1 MKYNGPCADTAG
13 SAGEG
18 LRKKGGTPMRKRN
31 KVVSL
36 LLAGCMAAGL
46 LAGCGSS
53 GEAQVATADNATA
66 ASTSTGAADSAAPE
80 TAGEVDGQINLRAV
94 SFGNNFDVQD
104 MGWRW
109 MMAECYEGLMRDVA
123 DENGD
128 RFEYAGAESMDVSDD
143 GLVYTFH
150 LRKDAKWSDGQPVTA
165 ADYEYGWKRLLNPEY
180 GYSYSF
186 FLFNVVGAE
195 EYYNG
200 QGSADEIGI
209 KAVDDYTF
217 EVTLKVADPTFQS
230 KLVATP
236 LYPTRQDVAEA
247 AGDQWGKD
255 WTKCVYN
262 GPFAMTN
269 LVEDNSMT
277 WVKNDQYWDKDNVK
291 LNQVNW
297 YCVAENATAATMFD
311 NGQLDVFDAAGDY
324 IAKYDKEVEAGNM
337 QTMTTEYPGTMV
349 LCYEQSEGGKS
360 GLMKNVNIR
369 KAISYSINR
378 EEMVSAVYGRYTAA
392 YGFVSPA
399 ITLDGTSYRKQAS
412 ETMKEEYEQY
422 AGDADK
428 LKALFQKGL
437 DELGITDKPEDI
449 TITLL
454 SQGSATEN
462 QLEREYLQQSI
473 SQNLGV
479 KVELNTVGDYQMFA
493 NERDNK
499 NYDIFVGGWFSDY
512 NDPLDFLNVY
522 DSYGL
527 YSNSEYDSLIDS
539 LTGENDNAKR
549 LEIYQKLE
557 DLLVAQDCGVAPLY
571 YSDKHYYYQNWVKD
585 FYTSSFGASQELYRA
600 SVQK

>member
-1 MKYNGPCADTAG
+1 M
-13 SAGEG
+13 
-18 LRKKGGTPMRKRN
+18 
-31 KVVSL
+31 
-36 LLAGCMAAGL
+36 
-46 LAGCGSS
+46 
-53 GEAQVATADNATA
+53 
-66 ASTSTGAADSAAPE
+66 TSTGAADSAAPE

-277 WVKNDQYWDKDNVK
+277 WVKNDQYWSSGFSS
-291 LNQVNW
+291 
-297 YCVAENATAATMFD
+297 T
-311 NGQLDVFDAAGDY
+311 GD
-324 IAKYDKEVEAGNM
+324 
-337 QTMTTEYPGTMV
+337 
-349 LCYEQSEGGKS
+349 C
-360 GLMKNVNIR
+360 R
-369 KAISYSINR
+369 
-378 EEMVSAVYGRYTAA
+378 
-392 YGFVSPA
+392 
-399 ITLDGTSYRKQAS
+399 
-412 ETMKEEYEQY
+412 
-422 AGDADK
+422 
-428 LKALFQKGL
+428 
-437 DELGITDKPEDI
+437 
-449 TITLL
+449 
-454 SQGSATEN
+454 
-462 QLEREYLQQSI
+462 
-473 SQNLGV
+473 
-479 KVELNTVGDYQMFA
+479 
-493 NERDNK
+493 
-499 NYDIFVGGWFSDY
+499 
-512 NDPLDFLNVY
+512 
-522 DSYGL
+522 
-527 YSNSEYDSLIDS
+527 
-539 LTGENDNAKR
+539 
-549 LEIYQKLE
+549 
-557 DLLVAQDCGVAPLY
+557 
-571 YSDKHYYYQNWVKD
+571 
-585 FYTSSFGASQELYRA
+585 
-600 SVQK
+600 

>member
-291 LNQVNW
+291 LNQV
-297 YCVAENATAATMFD
+297 T
-311 NGQLDVFDAAGDY
+311 
-324 IAKYDKEVEAGNM
+324 
-337 QTMTTEYPGTMV
+337 GTV
-349 LCYEQSEGGKS
+349 
-360 GLMKNVNIR
+360 
-369 KAISYSINR
+369 
-378 EEMVSAVYGRYTAA
+378 
-392 YGFVSPA
+392 
-399 ITLDGTSYRKQAS
+399 
-412 ETMKEEYEQY
+412 
-422 AGDADK
+422 
-428 LKALFQKGL
+428 
-437 DELGITDKPEDI
+437 
-449 TITLL
+449 
-454 SQGSATEN
+454 
-462 QLEREYLQQSI
+462 
-473 SQNLGV
+473 
-479 KVELNTVGDYQMFA
+479 
-493 NERDNK
+493 
-499 NYDIFVGGWFSDY
+499 
-512 NDPLDFLNVY
+512 
-522 DSYGL
+522 
-527 YSNSEYDSLIDS
+527 
-539 LTGENDNAKR
+539 
-549 LEIYQKLE
+549 
-557 DLLVAQDCGVAPLY
+557 
-571 YSDKHYYYQNWVKD
+571 
-585 FYTSSFGASQELYRA
+585 
-600 SVQK
+600 